1 MKLIFLTV
9 FIFFFYDIKAQRIYY
24 SSIEDL
30 AIDSLLKTEI
40 GEFNLLTCEAV
51 PYYIDTTIYSV
62 SAGGGIGYYEWVD
75 IALCPDGRLFGLGQ
89 DGVYEIDIQNQS
101 EIKLIEP
108 QSPPF
113 RFWSKGL
120 YCSKD
125 SVLYF
130 GERDIGSYDLNS
142 GLTAYYGRLPT
153 ATALFSNLFWYDN
166 RLMGGGNTRI
176 IEINLN
182 DIPNSAVLCNLPL
195 SGLLSLV
202 EVAISCDSIAVFA
215 FYGGGDVY
223 LMDTSDCSLTFYCT
237 IPHNLDENFQGI
249 SPNFMFMPP
258 EPCQM
263 SLDLDFLDETI
274 QGIDYIDTF
283 YCKLPDPF
291 LLSVPDLFSDKSWDS
306 LIVWIETGSAGLTL
320 DGTAASYATLQG
332 QMTSRLSYLSA
343 DLVDFSAL
351 SSQLTSLSIVGD
363 MPDGTTNLKIGFCGF
378 ADYLITDTAYAYIT
392 LIGRTTY
399 AGLDSTVSL
408 CRNDDELA
416 LDILLS
422 SDAAIGGQWS
432 PDAAFDPQEDI
443 PGSYYYIIDDP
454 YCPSDSA
461 RFDVRIYTEP
471 LFDLGPDRMLCPG
484 DSTQFTVSI
493 SNVDLRWP
501 DGSSQPMLV
510 VTEPGTVWVDVT
522 DMFDCHYVDSTAV
535 VTDEACLIEQ
545 LYIPTVFSPN
555 GDGINDIC
563 GINPDG
569 GIDRA
574 EIQIFDRWGNNLF
587 INTAGSLFWDG
598 RAKDGRMVP
607 PGVYVYLIKV
617 HLASGSVYLR
627 KGDVTLMK

>member
-1 MKLIFLTV
+1 MCI
-9 FIFFFYDIKAQRIYY
+9 R
-24 SSIEDL
+24 
-30 AIDSLLKTEI
+30 DS
-40 GEFNLLTCEAV
+40 
-51 PYYIDTTIYSV
+51 
-62 SAGGGIGYYEWVD
+62 
-75 IALCPDGRLFGLGQ
+75 
-89 DGVYEIDIQNQS
+89 
-101 EIKLIEP
+101 
-108 QSPPF
+108 
-113 RFWSKGL
+113 
-120 YCSKD
+120 
-125 SVLYF
+125 
-130 GERDIGSYDLNS
+130 
-142 GLTAYYGRLPT
+142 
-153 ATALFSNLFWYDN
+153 
-166 RLMGGGNTRI
+166 
-176 IEINLN
+176 
-182 DIPNSAVLCNLPL
+182 
-195 SGLLSLV
+195 
-202 EVAISCDSIAVFA
+202 
-215 FYGGGDVY
+215 
-223 LMDTSDCSLTFYCT
+223 
-237 IPHNLDENFQGI
+237 
-249 SPNFMFMPP
+249 
-258 EPCQM
+258 
-263 SLDLDFLDETI
+263 
-274 QGIDYIDTF
+274 
-283 YCKLPDPF
+283 
-291 LLSVPDLFSDKSWDS
+291 
-306 LIVWIETGSAGLTL
+306 
-320 DGTAASYATLQG
+320 
-332 QMTSRLSYLSA
+332 
-343 DLVDFSAL
+343 
-351 SSQLTSLSIVGD
+351 
-363 MPDGTTNLKIGFCGF
+363 
-378 ADYLITDTAYAYIT
+378 
-392 LIGRTTY
+392 
-399 AGLDSTVSL
+399 DSTVSL

-555 GDGINDIC
+555 GDGINDIW